1 VLASQL
7 RGRWQEIAAVSA
19 LVAVL
24 AGPVAYTVQTVA
36 TLHTGSIVTAG
47 PAVAGAMGGPGGRPG
62 RFAAGLPAG
71 VPGAQGGFPGGFPGG
86 VRGGQGGTGAQGG
99 MGGLLNSSTP
109 GDALAAALETDASSY
124 TWVAATVGSQSA
136 SGYQLATELPVMA
149 IGGFNGSDPSP
160 TLGQFQEYVAQGRI
174 HYFIGGGFGG
184 MAADSGSSA
193 SADIAAWVAQAFPST
208 TVDGVTVYDL
218 SGSVGTGSSGST
230 AST

>member
-62 RFAAGLPAG
+62 RFAAGVPAG
-71 VPGAQGGFPGGFPGG
+71 VPGAQGGFPGRFPGG
-86 VRGGQGGTGAQGG
+86 VPGGQGGTGAQGG

-149 IGGFNGSDPSP
+149 IGGFNGSDPSA
-160 TLGQFQEYVAQGRI
+160 TLEQFQAYVAHGRI
-174 HYFIGGGFGG
+174 HYFIASGMGGGVGR
-184 MAADSGSSA
+184 DSNGTSA
-193 SADIAAWVAQAFPST
+193 QIAAWVESSYTART
-208 TVDGVTVYDL
+208 IDGVTVYDL
-218 SGSVGTGSSGST
+218 SATT
-230 AST
+230 ATTTT